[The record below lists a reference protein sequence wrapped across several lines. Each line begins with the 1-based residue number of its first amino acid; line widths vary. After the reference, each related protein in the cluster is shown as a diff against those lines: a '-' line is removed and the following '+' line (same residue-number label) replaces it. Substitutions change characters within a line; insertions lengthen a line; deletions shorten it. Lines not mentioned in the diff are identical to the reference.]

1 MKKFLIIRHG
11 KTTWNQQKRL
21 QGSGSNSPLLL
32 TSEIK
37 EDYQA
42 LGYYLKLFKV
52 SAIYSSPIERA
63 KKTAELA
70 TKTYVGA
77 VTAPIK
83 LLPELV
89 ELSFGSWEGKAKD
102 ELITKYPA
110 AFKKLSL
117 RKNDAFLEKIG
128 VENFDHAR
136 QRFCRGLQK
145 INHLTE
151 DGQTV
156 LIVSHGAI
164 SQLGIKQL
172 TGNEQLGGLA
182 NLSVSVICF
191 KNQHYWI
198 EKYNETGF
206 LKHPVIQQQNT
217 SIS

>member
-1 MKKFLIIRHG
+1 MKKFLIVRHG

-42 LGYYLKLFKV
+42 LGRYLKLFDL
-52 SAIYSSPIERA
+52 SAVYSSPIERA

-70 TKTYVGA
+70 TKTYQGA
-77 VTAPIK
+77 LTAPIK

-89 ELSFGSWEGKAKD
+89 ELSFGSWEGKVKD
-102 ELITKYPA
+102 ELIANYPA

-117 RKNDAFLEKIG
+117 RQNDSFLEKVG
-128 VENFDHAR
+128 VENFNHAR
-136 QRFCRGLQK
+136 QRFCREMQK
-145 INHLTE
+145 INQLTA

-156 LIVSHGAI
+156 LVVSHGAI

-217 SIS
+217 SIF